1 MGLLARLQVLALTF
15 FNNPVRAPDTL
26 RILPQRRKD
35 AKQEMHSTFASLR
48 LCGKIFR
55 AFYGASTISSRP
67 KVKLGFL
74 RPFMYFA
81 AVCES
86 DVIRIGS
93 AIVASQG
100 T

>member
-1 MGLLARLQVLALTF
+1 MLGALYLVLGALYLVLCTLYLVLCTLYLVSTKHKAQSTKHQV
-15 FNNPVRAPDTL
+15 
-26 RILPQRRKD
+26 Q
-35 AKQEMHSTFASLR
+35 ST
-48 LCGKIFR
+48 KH
-55 AFYGASTISSRP
+55 YGASMMSSRP
-67 KVKLGFL
+67 NWKLGFL